1 MDIFYRRKGR
11 QAHFNQNK
19 VKGVIKFLK
28 NSITNFLTQ
37 VLIAYLSRCVV
48 IIVIDWDKPA
58 KGEENQDYQDHP
70 VQAKGAVST
79 AWYS

>member
-1 MDIFYRRKGR
+1 M
-11 QAHFNQNK
+11 
-19 VKGVIKFLK
+19 
-28 NSITNFLTQ
+28 
-37 VLIAYLSRCVV
+37 LIAYLSRCVV